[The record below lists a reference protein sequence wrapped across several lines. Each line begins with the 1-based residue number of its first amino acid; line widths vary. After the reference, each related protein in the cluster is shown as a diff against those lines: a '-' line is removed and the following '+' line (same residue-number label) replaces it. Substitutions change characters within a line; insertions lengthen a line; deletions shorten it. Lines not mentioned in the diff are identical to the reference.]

1 LNGSP
6 HQLPSYNALVRRS
19 LAVVLVAFIA
29 CLATSAHPALADEG
43 WKITSFKATYT
54 VRPDGV
60 IEAVEDIAVDFTPL
74 QKHGIF
80 RYFFQTTACS
90 APDPAAQQPI
100 YPCPE
105 GADREYHYHI
115 QGVTDFSGK
124 AQNYDESTDANRL
137 VLKIGDAD
145 TLVTGP
151 QEYRITYTVEGAL
164 DAYSDHDELY
174 WDVTSTNWPV
184 TIAAFSM
191 TVRLPGGAT
200 VSALCYQGREGS
212 NERCKSDTVGSQAT
226 YTSTRALGE
235 GQGVTIVAGWQKG
248 LVAVAPPFIVERLT
262 PADFFTLD
270 LLEWNGMA
278 VVALLAVVFLGVS
291 WWRNGRDRGYRSLY
305 YLTNDPTEGTKP
317 LFGAKN
323 IVVEFLPPD
332 DLRPAEM
339 GVILDERADTLDVT
353 ATIIDMAV
361 RGYLHITE
369 LPKQGWFGHRDWKLT
384 KQKEPEALNPFETKL
399 FSALFKGG
407 DEVELSDLRYTFA
420 TDLED
425 AKDLIY
431 KDAIQRKWFLVNPET
446 SRGMWMLV
454 GAGMLVLGVGLS
466 LLSGYFF
473 GRALIPVALIPAGLV
488 MLILSRSMGRRTA
501 VGSEALR
508 RVLGFRL
515 YIATAETRRQEF
527 NEQQNIFARYLPFA
541 IVFGCVSKWAK
552 AFEGLDDVASTSTAS
567 WYTGIGAF
575 QVAAFSIGLQSFA
588 SSVSTTMASTHSSSS
603 GGGSGFSGGG
613 FSGGGGGGGGGGS
626 W

>member
-1 LNGSP
+1 M
-6 HQLPSYNALVRRS
+6 RRS
-19 LAVVLVAFIA
+19 LAVLVLALVA
-29 CLATSAHPALADEG
+29 CLATSAHPASADEG
-43 WKITSFKATYT
+43 WTIKSFNATYT
-54 VRPDGV
+54 VRPDGI
-60 IEAVEDIAVDFTPL
+60 IEATEDIAVDFTPL

-80 RYFFQTTACS
+80 RYFFETSTCS
-90 APDPAAQQPI
+90 APDPAAQQPV
-100 YPCPE
+100 YPCPA
-105 GADREYHYHI
+105 GADREYHYDV

-124 AQNYDESTDANRL
+124 AINYDESTDAGRL

-145 TLVTGP
+145 TLVTGR
-151 QEYRITYTVEGAL
+151 QEYRISYTLAGAL
-164 DAYSDHDELY
+164 DAYDDHDELY

-184 TIAAFSM
+184 AIQAFRM
-191 TVRLPGGAT
+191 TVQLPAGAT
-200 VSALCYQGREGS
+200 ISALCYQGREGS
-212 NERCKSDTVGSQAT
+212 NEACKTDTVGSQAT
-226 YTSTRALGE
+226 YTSTRGLGE
-235 GQGVTIVAGWQKG
+235 GQGVTVVAGWQKG
-248 LVAVAPPFIVERLT
+248 LVTVGPPLIQDRLT
-262 PADFFTLD
+262 PGDLVTLD
-270 LLEWNGMA
+270 ALEYGGMA
-278 VVALLAVVFLGVS
+278 AVALLAVLFLAFS
-291 WWRNGRDRGYRSLY
+291 WWRNGRDRSYRSLY

-353 ATIIDMAV
+353 ATIVDMAV

-384 KQKEPEALNPFETKL
+384 KQKEPEGLNAFEKKL
-399 FSALFKGG
+399 FDALFKSR

-420 TDLED
+420 SDLEK

-431 KDAIQRKWFLVNPET
+431 KDALERKWFLVNPET
-446 SRGMWMLV
+446 SRGMWLLA
-454 GAGMLVLGVGLS
+454 GAALFILGIGLS
-466 LLSGYFF
+466 LLSGFF
-473 GRALIPVALIPAGLV
+473 LGRLLIPVALIPAGLI
-488 MLILSRSMGRRTA
+488 MLILSRSMARRTA

-527 NEQQNIFARYLPFA
+527 NEQQGIFARYLPFA

-575 QVAAFSIGLQSFA
+575 QVAAFSTGLQSFA

>member
-6 HQLPSYNALVRRS
+6 HPLSSYNASVRRS
-19 LAVVLVAFIA
+19 LAVALLALVACFA
-29 CLATSAHPALADEG
+29 ASPHPALADEG
-43 WKITSFKATYT
+43 WKITSFNATYT
-54 VRPDGV
+54 VRADGV
-60 IEAVEDIAVDFTPL
+60 IEAVEELAVDFTPL

-80 RYFFQTTACS
+80 RYFFPTTTCA
-90 APDPAAQQPI
+90 APDPAAQQPL
-100 YPCPE
+100 YRCPE
-105 GADREYHYHI
+105 GAEREYRYHV
-115 QGVTDFSGK
+115 QSVTDFNGNRV
-124 AQNYDESTDANRL
+124 NYDQSTEAENL
-137 VLKIGDAD
+137 VLQVGDGN

-151 QEYRITYTVEGAL
+151 QQYRISYTVDGAL
-164 DAYSDHDELY
+164 DAYDDHDELY
-174 WDVTSTNWPV
+174 WDVTGTNWPV
-184 TIAAFSM
+184 TIETFSM
-191 TVRLPGGAT
+191 TVRLPASAT

-212 NERCKSDTVGSQAT
+212 NERCKSDSVGSQAT
-226 YTSTRALGE
+226 YASTRALDE

-248 LVAVAPPFIVERLT
+248 LVTVAPPFIVERLT

-270 LLEWNGMA
+270 LVEYNGMA
-278 VVALLAVVFLGVS
+278 AVAMLVLGFLVFS
-291 WWRNGRDRGYRSLY
+291 WWRNGRDRSYRSLY

-323 IVVEFLPPD
+323 VVVEFLPPE

-353 ATIIDMAV
+353 ATIVDMAV

-384 KQKEPEALNPFETKL
+384 KQKEPDDLNPFERKL
-399 FSALFKGG
+399 FDALFASR

-420 TDLED
+420 SDLD
-425 AKDLIY
+425 NAKDLIY
-431 KDAIQRKWFLVNPET
+431 KDAMQRRWFLVDPET
-446 SRGMWMLV
+446 SRTMWMLV
-454 GAGMLVLGVGLS
+454 GAAMLILGVGAS

-473 GRALIPVALIPAGLV
+473 ARALIPVALIPAGLV
-488 MLILSRSMGRRTA
+488 MLILSRSMARRTA

-527 NEQQNIFARYLPFA
+527 NEQQGIFARYLPFA

-567 WYTGIGAF
+567 WYTGIGVF
-575 QVAAFSIGLQSFA
+575 QVAAFSSGLQSFA